1 MDKIGIYPGTFDPL
15 TFGHIDVIKRSLKIV
30 DKLIIGIADNDNKTP
45 LLSIEERKLIIDSDI
60 KDYFNQNNKII
71 IKNIDGL
78 LTDFAKLNNVTCII
92 RGLRAV
98 SDFDY
103 EFQMTGMNYQLNPD
117 LETIFLMSSDKNS
130 FISSNFVKEV
140 HKLGG
145 DVSKFVSTNT
155 IKILDN
161 KTRKDKV
168 LLSQYLN
175 YIDYIFVG
183 PLAQLVEQF
192 PLRNGSQVRIL

>member
-60 KDYFNQNNKII
+60 KDFFNQNNKII

-117 LETIFLMSSDKNS
+117 LETIFLMSSDNNS

-161 KTRKDKV
+161 KNT
-168 LLSQYLN
+168 
-175 YIDYIFVG
+175 
-183 PLAQLVEQF
+183 
-192 PLRNGSQVRIL
+192 